1 MEHGGA
7 KDLGVGHAR
16 AANKHLERLQKV
28 LGVRRPGRPLLVAVE
43 GSGVVRRL
51 VQPGHGAGG
60 QPLTQP
66 GFGLLPCVPG
76 GEELH
81 VSRC

>member
-1 MEHGGA
+1 VEHRGA
-7 KDLGVGHAR
+7 EDLRVGYAR
-16 AANKHLERLQKV
+16 AANKHLERLQEV
-28 LGVRRPGRPLLVAVE
+28 LGVRRTSRPLLIAVE
-43 GSGVVRRL
+43 GSREVGRL
-51 VQPGHGAGG
+51 AQPGHGAGG

-66 GFGLLPCVPG
+66 GFGLLPRVPG